1 MHSAFTST
9 KYKVNHINQKI
20 SSFIA
25 LIFIHISDFLTYHV
39 DEEEDYV
46 YSMYWLTFKQYSLL
60 NPNEVL
66 KKQAEKLKSRKMKEG
81 WMKNDEGW
89 KMNDEEWWFQVV
101 EGVCFMTDEQMNERT
116 DGQTFAIVEL
126 LSRLKT
132 PEEAPQKQKT

>member
-66 KKQAEKLKSRKMKEG
+66 KKQAEKL
-81 WMKNDEGW
+81 
-89 KMNDEEWWFQVV
+89 
-101 EGVCFMTDEQMNERT
+101 
-116 DGQTFAIVEL
+116 
-126 LSRLKT
+126 
-132 PEEAPQKQKT
+132 